1 MALYIGETK
10 VEFNLGSIQ
19 YIVNASFAA
28 PTIKAVI
35 LLSSDKYILKDSN
48 GAYLTVKEG
57 E

>member
-19 YIVNASFAA
+19 YIVNASFAT
-28 PTIKAVI
+28 PIINTVM

-48 GAYLTVKEG
+48 GTYLTAKDG

>member
-10 VEFNLGSIQ
+10 VEFNLGSVQ

-28 PTIKAVI
+28 PIINTVM

-48 GAYLTVKEG
+48 GAYLTVKDG